1 MEKCISTQRIYD
13 GKIMA
18 IRVDTVVTSSG
29 RTTTRE
35 ILERPGVV
43 SVLPLDDER
52 NVILVRQF
60 RYAVGRE
67 TLEIPAGVVGKGET
81 PLAAAKRELREETG
95 YDAGFLKEMV
105 SYRPA
110 IGYSTERMTVF
121 LAKDLV
127 YAPEKGD
134 EEDIKVE
141 RIPFDQLYDM
151 VVRGRSPLE
160 DAKSIVAILLAR
172 ATGEA

>member
-1 MEKCISTQRIYD
+1 MEKRISTQRIYE

-18 IRVDTVVTSSG
+18 LRVDTVVTSSG
-29 RTTTRE
+29 RLTTRE
-35 ILERPGVV
+35 ILERPRVV
-43 SVLPLDDER
+43 SVLPLDDQG

-67 TLEIPAGVVGKGET
+67 TLEIPAGVVAEGET
-81 PLAAAKRELREETG
+81 PLAAARRELREETG
-95 YDAGFLKEMV
+95 FDAASFRELV

-110 IGYSTERMTVF
+110 IGFSTEHMTIF
-121 LAKDLV
+121 LAKSLI

-134 EEDIKVE
+134 EENIRVE
-141 RIPFDQLYDM
+141 RIPFGQLYDM
-151 VVRGRSPLE
+151 VVRGDSPLD

-172 ATGEA
+172 ARGEA